1 MRYLNILLMIV
12 GLSITSNAQN
22 ILESSSKTY
31 EVSREIELNFKSYS
45 FVFVDHTYGAQN
57 NSAIVFSLIDYP
69 QVAGQ
74 SILPNSMESDP
85 MFLNYAIA
93 YPNTKIYVSLET
105 SAGIDL
111 SAFEISIQTKTIYND
126 VVLGQPP
133 LVEDKLILEAN
144 ATQSLWISDLM
155 WKSSGA
161 NYNTTPPSGL
171 NRGVQFVIGLKL
183 NSSGSNFS
191 SSYGALTAAMKSAT
205 LNFIFTP

>member
-45 FVFVDHTYGAQN
+45 FVFVDHTYGVG
-57 NSAIVFSLIDYP
+57 AIVFSLIDYP
-69 QVAGQ
+69 HVAGQ
-74 SILPNSMESDP
+74 SILPDSLESDP

-126 VVLGQPP
+126 VVLGQTP

-144 ATQSLWISDLM
+144 ATKSLWISDLM

>member
-12 GLSITSNAQN
+12 GLSITSSAQN
-22 ILESSSKTY
+22 ILESSSNTY

-45 FVFVDHTYGAQN
+45 FVFVDHTYGVG
-57 NSAIVFSLIDYP
+57 AIVFSLIDYP
-69 QVAGQ
+69 HVAGQ
-74 SILPNSMESDP
+74 SILPDSLESDP

-126 VVLGQPP
+126 VVLGQTP

-144 ATQSLWISDLM
+144 ATKSLWISDLM

>member
-12 GLSITSNAQN
+12 GLSITSSAQN

-45 FVFVDHTYGAQN
+45 FVFVDHTYGVG
-57 NSAIVFSLIDYP
+57 AIAFSLIDYP
-69 QVAGQ
+69 HVAGQ
-74 SILPNSMESDP
+74 SILPDSLESDP

-144 ATQSLWISDLM
+144 ATKSLWISDLM

>member
-12 GLSITSNAQN
+12 GLSITSSAQN
-22 ILESSSKTY
+22 ILESSSNTY

-45 FVFVDHTYGAQN
+45 FVFVDHTYGVG
-57 NSAIVFSLIDYP
+57 AIVFSLIDYP
-69 QVAGQ
+69 HVAGQ
-74 SILPNSMESDP
+74 SILPDSLESDP